1 MKKNIKKGKITM
13 IITMVIACF
22 ALALVMSMQFK
33 IVSETDIT
41 SIENMREAELR
52 TELANWK
59 SKYEETET
67 KYEETVAKIEEYK
80 QTKQSNEETE
90 KIVEQELE
98 QVDLTLGKTY
108 VQGEGIEVTLKDTEK
123 LVEDELQQVNIQLGK
138 VDMQG
143 EGIEVTLRETDNE
156 EISRITADDLILIV
170 NALKASGAEAIS
182 INDERI
188 VNMSDIVDINQSF
201 IKINGQR
208 IVSPY
213 VIKAIG
219 NQSYLESSLIS
230 NGGPVDEMK
239 KIGQDVSVTKSNK
252 VVVPK
257 HNKEIKIKY
266 MN

>member
-13 IITMVIACF
+13 TITMVIACF

-33 IVSETDIT
+33 IASETDIT

-59 SKYEETET
+59 SKYEEVEK
-67 KYEETVAKIEEYK
+67 KYEETSSKIDEDK
-80 QTKQSNEETE
+80 QNKESNE
-90 KIVEQELE
+90 
-98 QVDLTLGKTY
+98 
-108 VQGEGIEVTLKDTEK
+108 DTEK
-123 LVEDELQQVNIQLGK
+123 LVDDELQQVNMQLGK
-138 VDMQG
+138 VDVQG

-170 NALKASGAEAIS
+170 NALKVSGAEAIS

-188 VNMSDIVDINQSF
+188 INMSDMVDINQSF

-208 IVSPY
+208 IVAPY
-213 VIKAIG
+213 IIKAIG

-239 KIGQDVSVTKSNK
+239 KIGQDVSITKSNK
-252 VVVPK
+252 VIVPK
-257 HNKEIKIKY
+257 YNKEIKIKY